1 MTNNAGPT
9 SAPRPLPGRSG
20 RSSVARWVTRLSAC
34 AVAAVAVLTSGC
46 SGEPRAESEAG
57 SPTSTSSPSRPAQAR
72 EPAHTENFD
81 SIAVLGH
88 SGATG
93 TLTDP
98 TDYRR
103 DARQNSWAT
112 GENPEV
118 RSLYLR
124 LLETHPALQGHNYNE
139 AVNGSSVE
147 DLLAQFDYLLDEADP
162 LPDLVIIETID
173 NDMRCDG
180 SDPDSYA
187 PYAVSLDRTLSR
199 IEQRIP
205 GVQFFIVSQSVTVKR
220 WTAWAAH
227 HRPLV
232 RDNSGTGPCDVFDE
246 NGKPRPA
253 GMRSMQRIVD
263 SYWER
268 IETVCAAHPDC
279 YTDGAA
285 EQRTFRITDR
295 DVAIDLNHP
304 SIAGH
309 RKFAAIAW
317 QALPE
322 EITGRP

>member
-1 MTNNAGPT
+1 MCENRLRRA
-9 SAPRPLPGRSG
+9 AAAYRP
-20 RSSVARWVTRLSAC
+20 ARAAL
-34 AVAAVAVLTSGC
+34 AAVAVAALVAGC
-46 SGEPRAESEAG
+46 TAEPRAEPGAG
-57 SPTSTSSPSRPAQAR
+57 SPTGTSSPSRPAEAR
-72 EPAHTENFD
+72 EPVLTENFD

-103 DARQNSWAT
+103 DARENSWAT

-139 AVNGSSVE
+139 AVGGTGVDN
-147 DLLAQFDYLLDEADP
+147 LLPQFDYLLDEADP
-162 LPDLVIIETID
+162 LPDLVIIQTID

-180 SDPDSYA
+180 SDPDNYASYA
-187 PYAVSLDRTLSR
+187 ATLDQTLTR

-205 GVQFFIVSQSVTVKR
+205 GVQFFIVSQSITVKR

-232 RDNSGTGPCDVFDE
+232 RANSGTGPCDVFDE
-246 NGKPRPA
+246 SGRPRPA

-263 SYWER
+263 SYWQR
-268 IETVCAAHPDC
+268 IETVCAAHPEC

-304 SIAGH
+304 SVAGH